1 MAIYGIYDIY
11 VRNKKD
17 TTGLKILVEGFYPLF
32 HDSVQVSLF
41 QLFQG
46 VNPFTEFFR
55 DYGFCSYFPIL
66 ELHEHHCTLNTANTV

>member
-1 MAIYGIYDIY
+1 MSET
-11 VRNKKD
+11 KKIPLV
-17 TTGLKILVEGFYPLF
+17 LKFSSRAFTPF
-32 HDSVQVSLF
+32 FMTVSLF

-66 ELHEHHCTLNTANTV
+66 ELHEHHCTLNTANTVWPQGSNLPK